1 MGIRR
6 LPLSPITFAFSL
18 TETFEMIFDIPL
30 IINNIAI
37 AVIAGIIYV
46 LALAYAFAILV
57 FAI

>member
-1 MGIRR
+1 
-6 LPLSPITFAFSL
+6 
-18 TETFEMIFDIPL
+18 MIFDIPL